1 MLNRVFPFAGI
12 GALALIL
19 TSTPARAATDDL
31 TGLGV
36 RVTNA
41 FAQGI
46 AGEDAPWIRAAAYRG
61 DAQAQFT
68 LGMRHHT
75 GRGAPKDDVEA
86 LAWIFLA
93 ASGGSAGAT
102 RTREAWTQQFS
113 PQEIQAARQ
122 RSLEISHGKLKPKLV
137 DN

>member
-1 MLNRVFPFAGI
+1 MLNRVLPLAGI

-19 TSTPARAATDDL
+19 TPTPARAATEDL
-31 TGLGV
+31 AELGV

-46 AGEDAPWIRAAAYRG
+46 AGEDGPWIRAAAYRG

-68 LGMRHHT
+68 LGLRHHT

-86 LAWIFLA
+86 LAWIILA

-102 RTREAWTQQFS
+102 RTREAWTQEFS
-113 PQEIQAARQ
+113 PQEIQAAKQ
-122 RSLEISHGKLKPKLV
+122 RSLEISQGLLKAGLAQ
-137 DN
+137 N